1 MLFIHV
7 FVVLL
12 SSFFK
17 LEDTSKLVHCLTIQ
31 PFMSK
36 TYQELTIQSQM
47 TLKTIIHLQMFSP
60 SYGYYFICNR

>member
-1 MLFIHV
+1 MY
-7 FVVLL
+7 LL
-12 SSFFK
+12 CYYLHFLSWRIQANLYIAQPSI
-17 LEDTSKLVHCLTIQ
+17 IQ

-60 SYGYYFICNR
+60 SYGYYFMCNR